1 MVSLFFPLCSYKIA
15 VYKPQILQARARQ
28 RCGDLL
34 HQDFPLLVLFH
45 FLLSLHFL
53 ILDNISYFSIRLR
66 Q

>member
-1 MVSLFFPLCSYKIA
+1 MVSLFFPLCSYQIA

-45 FLLSLHFL
+45 VALPSLF
-53 ILDNISYFSIRLR
+53 NFR
-66 Q
+66 